1 MTFWVGGFLAQ
12 WATAKL
18 HRFTVICFFSL
29 FLSSFWF
36 LFFLSL
42 FFIVFGSIPPICWL
56 PFPVAASDL
65 SAPKKCRARFGLD
78 QQNNWCGPCRCV
90 WCVLALARARWR
102 LGNWT
107 LGLPPLSAAAPP
119 FFSLFFP
126 PPCLFRQAIMT
137 SQLPPATP
145 CRSISRFPLFDFY
158 LLFGKKGI
166 NSICQSVCM
175 NDDCVCVLIKN
186 TFLGLQGF
194 HCRMNCTKSLTEM
207 GQKS

>member
-1 MTFWVGGFLAQ
+1 MGFLHNE
-12 WATAKL
+12 L
-18 HRFTVICFFSL
+18 LPSFIDSLLSVFSPYFSPPLDFSSL
-29 FLSSFWF
+29 FIYFC
-36 LFFLSL
+36 
-42 FFIVFGSIPPICWL
+42 FGSIPPICWL

-126 PPCLFRQAIMT
+126 PSCLSRQAIMT

-145 CRSISRFPLFDFY
+145 CRSISRFPP
-158 LLFGKKGI
+158 I
-166 NSICQSVCM
+166 W
-175 NDDCVCVLIKN
+175 
-186 TFLGLQGF
+186 FLPPVWEEGY
-194 HCRMNCTKSLTEM
+194 
-207 GQKS
+207 